1 MEVLVECLERRAV
14 STWTGWEVV
23 VAAAEE
29 EEAIGIRAPVHKC
42 LEVRPVSVLLDSI
55 RIPEVQ

>member
-14 STWTGWEVV
+14 S
-23 VAAAEE
+23 EE